1 MSQPSVSV
9 RRGCHTAVVVVVYAD
24 VNVRCCCCP
33 QLLPQLLLLRLATA
47 ASVLL
52 LLANAAAAASA
63 ASARN
68 CCFDPVK
75 RSCRL
80 FSTPL
85 NGIQCFGYCVAAGR
99 MQQHE
104 CRGMPFFHATTNDG

>member
-1 MSQPSVSV
+1 MNVFDADAPATTALSLSLPLSPSL
-9 RRGCHTAVVVVVYAD
+9 A
-24 VNVRCCCCP
+24 
-33 QLLPQLLLLRLATA
+33 LPLPLSPLSLATA

-52 LLANAAAAASA
+52 LPATAAAAASA

-85 NGIQCFGYCVAAGR
+85 NGIQCFGYCVAAGL
-99 MQQHE
+99 MQKHE
-104 CRGMPFFHATTNDG
+104 CRGMPFFHASTNNG